1 MNTELVSEFFGL
13 DTASDPGLSLP
24 TWRASSVQVCGLW
37 PFAVGGN
44 APLVGAPLGRR
55 LDAPGALCADPLSW
69 FEMKII
75 AAPSSMVIALNGLGK
90 SSLVRRMALCHDAFG
105 IRTMVLGDI
114 KPDYVDVIEALGG
127 QVIRIGHGKTGIN
140 PLDAGNVEEALEL
153 LPPGDPNRAA
163 LLGAAHERKKNLVA
177 SLIQIIRRR
186 PPEDREETILDEAI
200 RELERKGGTPTLAD
214 LLTVIRNPTEA
225 IRAAALD
232 RGDLDQYM
240 RVTEDLEASLM
251 SLLSGRFG
259 GIFAVERTTPM
270 LMDRSVVF
278 DVHDLLQAETD
289 LQAAVLLACWSYGFA
304 TVEIAQALA
313 DAHLMPRQRYH
324 IVMDELW
331 RILSASSGMVA
342 RIDALT
348 RLNRSIGVGQ
358 TMITHSIADL
368 TSLESEADRTR
379 AMGFIERAKMLFFG
393 GLPRRE
399 MDLIEQIMHMS
410 DAERELLSSW
420 NSAASWDPSNLT
432 QARPVGLGK
441 FLMKTSD
448 APGIPFQVAFV
459 EGEEIL
465 SDTNKR
471 WHKDVQNA

>member
-1 MNTELVSEFFGL
+1 M
-13 DTASDPGLSLP
+13 
-24 TWRASSVQVCGLW
+24 
-37 PFAVGGN
+37 
-44 APLVGAPLGRR
+44 
-55 LDAPGALCADPLSW
+55 
-69 FEMKII
+69 
-75 AAPSSMVIALNGLGK
+75 
-90 SSLVRRMALCHDAFG
+90 
-105 IRTMVLGDI
+105 
-114 KPDYVDVIEALGG
+114 
-127 QVIRIGHGKTGIN
+127 
-140 PLDAGNVEEALEL
+140 
-153 LPPGDPNRAA
+153 
-163 LLGAAHERKKNLVA
+163 A

-459 EGEEIL
+459 EGEEAL

-471 WHKDVQNA
+471 WHKEVQNA